1 MTDRHPIVG
10 PALRQAFRWAFPWP
24 FRWAFCQ
31 TVRYPFCPAFC
42 PPPRWI
48 LVLAVLIGWVG
59 ARPEAGSAQVLTG
72 VQLPVVEHELAN
84 GMRWLVLPRAGP
96 PTVSFIVKYGVGAV
110 NEVRGQTGM
119 AHLLEHLL
127 FKGTETLGTRDAT
140 AEHALFV
147 VMDAL
152 QDSILALEARGDTAA
167 IPEIRERIDSLE
179 NEAGA
184 HVLPNEFERVL
195 STNGARSLNATT
207 DWESTTY
214 SVELPANRAQ
224 LWFLLESDRMANP
237 VFREFYAER
246 DIVAEERRLRVETN
260 PGGLLFEAHMAAAF
274 TTHPYGQPV
283 VGYMADI
290 QRLRRPDVEA
300 YFRRYYGPSNA
311 VVTVVGDVDPDQ
323 ILAWAEEYFG
333 DLPASETPAPV
344 LLREPTQTEERRV
357 QVTFDAEPRVRIG
370 WPVVE
375 TSHPDAPALTILSWL
390 LTGGRTSRLYRRLVI
405 EDRVATAIYSS
416 TGPGIQF
423 PAIFT
428 IDATPRFPN
437 STDDVEAA
445 VYAELDSLRRTPPSE
460 REMQRIQ
467 NQLEAGEFRRLTSNL
482 GLALQLA
489 GSASAFGDWR
499 TTFGFTDRLAAVE
512 PEDVLR
518 VAQRFFNRESR
529 TVATLVRPESGAGR

>member
-1 MTDRHPIVG
+1 MLTG
-10 PALRQAFRWAFPWP
+10 
-24 FRWAFCQ
+24 C
-31 TVRYPFCPAFC
+31 
-42 PPPRWI
+42 
-48 LVLAVLIGWVG
+48 VG
-59 ARPEAGSAQVLTG
+59 AWADPGGSQVLTG
-72 VQLPVVEHELAN
+72 AQLPVVEHELAN
-84 GMRWLVLPRAGP
+84 GMRWLVLPRTGA
-96 PTVSFIVKYGVGAV
+96 PTVSFIVKFRVGAV
-110 NEVRGQTGM
+110 NETRGQTGM

-140 AEHALFV
+140 AERALFV
-147 VMDAL
+147 RMDAL
-152 QDSILALEARGDTAA
+152 QDSILALEAGGDNTAV
-167 IPEIRERIDSLE
+167 PVLRERIDSLE
-179 NEAGA
+179 TEAGA

-195 STNGARSLNATT
+195 STNGGRSLNATT

-214 SVELPANRAQ
+214 YVELPANRAQ

-260 PGGLLFEAHMAAAF
+260 PGGLLFEAHMATAF

-300 YFRRYYGPSNA
+300 YF
-311 VVTVVGDVDPDQ
+311 VTVVGDIDPDQ
-323 ILAWAEEYFG
+323 ILAWADEYFG
-333 DLPASETPAPV
+333 DLPASETPGPV
-344 LLREPTQTEERRV
+344 LSREPAQRGERRV
-357 QVTFDAEPRVRIG
+357 EVVFDAEPQVRIG

-375 TSHPDAPALTILSWL
+375 TSHPDAPALSVLSWL
-390 LTGGRTSRLYRRLVI
+390 LTGGRTSRLYRRLVN

-416 TGPGIQF
+416 MGPGVQF

-428 IDATPRFPN
+428 IDAMPRFPN

-460 REMQRIQ
+460 REMQRIR
-467 NQLEAGEFRRLTSNL
+467 NQLEAGEFRRLTSSL

-489 GSASAFGDWR
+489 ASASAFGDWR

-512 PEDVLR
+512 PEDVRR
-518 VAQRFFNRESR
+518 VAQRFFTRENR
-529 TVATLVRPESGAGR
+529 TVATLVRPDSVTGR

>member
-1 MTDRHPIVG
+1 VTGGHDMG
-10 PALRQAFRWAFPWP
+10 GQALRQAFRWAL
-24 FRWAFCQ
+24 RWAFCQ
-31 TVRYPFCPAFC
+31 TVRYPFRPAFC
-42 PPPRWI
+42 PPLRWI
-48 LVLAVLIGWVG
+48 LVLAVLTGWVG

-72 VQLPVVEHELAN
+72 VELPVVEHELAN

-195 STNGARSLNATT
+195 STNGARSINATT

-237 VFREFYAER
+237 VFREFYTER

-357 QVTFDAEPRVRIG
+357 QVTFDAEPQVRIG

-518 VAQRFFNRESR
+518 VARRFFNRESR

>member
-1 MTDRHPIVG
+1 MTGGHDMG
-10 PALRQAFRWAFPWP
+10 GQALRQAFRWAFPWP
-24 FRWAFCQ
+24 SRWAFCQ

-195 STNGARSLNATT
+195 STNGARSINATT

-357 QVTFDAEPRVRIG
+357 QVTFDAEPQVRIG

-499 TTFGFTDRLAAVE
+499 TTFSFTDRLAAVR

-529 TVATLVRPESGAGR
+529 TVATLVRHESGAGR